1 MGDYQYVFTLE
12 TFGDQ
17 LHAAGN
23 FIESGDRFLYRT
35 ARWNS
40 QAWEPMG
47 VGTNDEVTVL
57 CSGPDGLYAGGA
69 FMGAGDAPSWRVAH
83 WVADVSGVG
92 FYPVG
97 LALDLHMPNPYRP
110 GDAIR
115 LSVPAVQRLHVA
127 VYGVDGRRLARLSG
141 DTFMEGALELRWDG
155 RVHDGRVLPAGL
167 YYLGVSCGIARTHTG
182 FMLVP

>member
-23 FIESGDRFLYRT
+23 FIESGDRILYST
-35 ARWNS
+35 ARWNAPS
-40 QAWEPMG
+40 WEPMG
-47 VGTNDEVTVL
+47 AGTNDEVTVL

-69 FMGAGDAPSWRVAH
+69 FKGAGDAPSWRVAH
-83 WVADVSGVG
+83 WVADVSGVAPS
-92 FYPVG
+92 PVG

-115 LSVPAVQRLHVA
+115 LSVLPVQRVDVA
-127 VYGVDGRRLARLSG
+127 VYDVDGRRLARLSSRG
-141 DTFMEGALELRWDG
+141 SVEGPLELRWDG
-155 RVHDGRVLPAGL
+155 RANTGRALPVGL
-167 YYLGVSCGIARTHTG
+167 YCLSVSCGVARTHTG
-182 FMLVP
+182 FMLAP